1 MFDILPTAIPFP
13 NISPDV
19 FSAEVFGRTIA
30 LKWYALAYIAG
41 FFLAW
46 WFTNVLRKQ
55 ETLWPDDAPG
65 FSARNVED
73 LLTWMIIGV
82 ILGGRL
88 GFVLFYGFDQFLA
101 DPLWALRIW
110 EGGMAFHGGFIGVI
124 VAGSLFC
131 RIRNINPWQIGDA
144 IAISATFGLFLGRI
158 ANFINAELWGRPTDV
173 PWGVVFPDPAAQ
185 DCFPI
190 LVAEC
195 ARHPSQIYEAILEGP
210 ALFVLLAFLIFRAG
224 ALKVPGQI
232 IAWFFIGYG
241 VARTFVEGFRQGD
254 FKDVTLTNPFGH
266 LVRLGDQI
274 DSIGLT
280 RGQLLS
286 LPMIAIG
293 IAVLIYVRQRQ

>member
-1 MFDILPTAIPFP
+1 MISIVNAIPFP
-13 NISPDV
+13 DLSPDAVV
-19 FSAEVFGRTIA
+19 FSIA
-30 LKWYALAYIAG
+30 WREFAIKWYALAYIAG
-41 FFLAW
+41 FLLAW
-46 WFTNVLRKQ
+46 WFINVLRKQ
-55 ETLWPDDAPG
+55 EALWPDKTPG
-65 FSARNVED
+65 YTAKDVED

-88 GFVLFYGFDQFLA
+88 GFVEFYGWDQMLA
-101 DPLWALRIW
+101 DPLWVLRVW

-124 VAGSLFC
+124 IAGVWFC
-131 RIRNINPWQIGDA
+131 KRRGINPWQIGDA

-158 ANFINAELWGRPTDV
+158 ANFVNGELWGRPTDM
-173 PWGVVFPDPAAQ
+173 PWGVIFPHPMAQ

-210 ALFVLLAFLIFRAG
+210 VLFALLAYLIFRMG

-241 VARTFVEGFRQGD
+241 AARTFVEGYRQGD
-254 FKDVTLTNPFGH
+254 LKDVTLTNPAGH
-266 LVRLGDQI
+266 LIRLGDQI
-274 DSIGLT
+274 DSFGLT

-286 LPMIAIG
+286 LPMIVIG
-293 IAVLIYVRQRQ
+293 IAILLYVRRRR